1 MRAVATFR
9 HNSAQFKLKQSRSE
23 VRRAL
28 RWLIAVSML
37 VAVTQTASNAS
48 PAASPVV
55 SKARLT
61 LAPQSDRNP
70 PAIQRERLML
80 ALVHCQSCLKTRLY
94 VLPGSFSREAV
105 PTEPSIEVSRPE
117 FRGDMPTSTK
127 VRFKTA
133 KATQPEQEK
142 SEIAD
147 AMGRYRALRWFA
159 IISML
164 AIISW
169 ILIDLFGPIPK
180 YQLSQSPH
188 GDLTS
193 SGFQRELEALAGS
206 HLDPHTQIESLP
218 NGTNF
223 YQAELEAIAA
233 AQKSIDWEAYIFS
246 KGEIAKK
253 IVDALTERARAG
265 VQVNLVMDAVGS
277 LSTPKK
283 FFNELRQA
291 GGNVQWYHPVRW
303 YNWPRAN
310 NRTHRELIVIDGKV
324 GFLGGAGV
332 ADHWWH
338 GKKEN
343 AAWRDTMFKVTGT
356 AVRSLQSTFVENWLE
371 SSGQILIGDK
381 YFDAEQNSDGATAMV
396 VDSSPSQ
403 GGSTRARIVYQTLIA
418 SAKKS
423 LKITT
428 PYFLPDESLRKELVR
443 AIEERHVRVQ
453 ILVPGKHSDHSMTRS
468 SSRGTYGDLLR
479 AGAEIYE
486 YQPTMI
492 HAKIMIVDDVWC
504 VVGST
509 NFDHRS
515 FGWNDEV
522 NLAVLDP
529 GLAAKLNANFQDDLA
544 KAHRQ
549 TLEEWEHRPVW
560 ERGMEWLGWLIAR
573 EQ

>member
-1 MRAVATFR
+1 
-9 HNSAQFKLKQSRSE
+9 
-23 VRRAL
+23 
-28 RWLIAVSML
+28 
-37 VAVTQTASNAS
+37 
-48 PAASPVV
+48 
-55 SKARLT
+55 
-61 LAPQSDRNP
+61 
-70 PAIQRERLML
+70 
-80 ALVHCQSCLKTRLY
+80 
-94 VLPGSFSREAV
+94 
-105 PTEPSIEVSRPE
+105 
-117 FRGDMPTSTK
+117 
-127 VRFKTA
+127 
-133 KATQPEQEK
+133 
-142 SEIAD
+142 
-147 AMGRYRALRWFA
+147 
-159 IISML
+159 
-164 AIISW
+164 
-169 ILIDLFGPIPK
+169 
-180 YQLSQSPH
+180 
-188 GDLTS
+188 
-193 SGFQRELEALAGS
+193 
-206 HLDPHTQIESLP
+206 
-218 NGTNF
+218 
-223 YQAELEAIAA
+223 
-233 AQKSIDWEAYIFS
+233 
-246 KGEIAKK
+246 
-253 IVDALTERARAG
+253 VDALTERARAG
-265 VQVNLVMDAVGS
+265 VEVNLVMDAVGS
-277 LSTPKK
+277 LATPKH
-283 FFNELRQA
+283 FFSELRQA
-291 GGNVQWYHPVRW
+291 GGHVQWYHPLRW

-338 GKKEN
+338 GKEKN
-343 AAWRDTMFKVTGT
+343 PAWRDTMFKVTGT

-381 YFDAEQNSDGATAMV
+381 YFDAEKNADGATAMV

-443 AIEERHVRVQ
+443 AIEERHVHVQ

-486 YQPTMI
+486 YQPAMI
-492 HAKIMIVDDVWC
+492 HAKIMIVDDLWC

-529 GLAAKLNANFQDDLA
+529 GLAATLNTNFQDDLA
-544 KAHRQ
+544 KAHRE
-549 TLEEWEHRPVW
+549 TLEEWEHRSVW

>member
-1 MRAVATFR
+1 MPTLTRAR
-9 HNSAQFKLKQSRSE
+9 YK
-23 VRRAL
+23 
-28 RWLIAVSML
+28 
-37 VAVTQTASNAS
+37 
-48 PAASPVV
+48 PAK
-55 SKARLT
+55 SKA
-61 LAPQSDRNP
+61 
-70 PAIQRERLML
+70 
-80 ALVHCQSCLKTRLY
+80 
-94 VLPGSFSREAV
+94 
-105 PTEPSIEVSRPE
+105 
-117 FRGDMPTSTK
+117 
-127 VRFKTA
+127 A
-133 KATQPEQEK
+133 KDE
-142 SEIAD
+142 SGIAG
-147 AMGRYRALRWFA
+147 AMRHSGALRWFA
-159 IISML
+159 IICML

-169 ILIDLFGPIPK
+169 ILIDLFGPLPK
-180 YQLSQSPH
+180 YQLSQPPQADLNSPE
-188 GDLTS
+188 
-193 SGFQRELEALAGS
+193 FQRELEALAGS
-206 HLDPHTQIESLP
+206 KLDPHTHVESLP

-223 YQAELEAIAA
+223 YEAELAAIAT

-265 VQVNLVMDAVGS
+265 VEVNLVMDAVGS
-277 LSTPKK
+277 ISTPKK
-283 FFNELRQA
+283 FFDELRQA
-291 GGNVQWYHPVRW
+291 GGHVEWYHPVRW

-338 GKKEN
+338 GVKKN
-343 AAWRDTMFKVTGT
+343 LPWRDTMFKVTGE

-371 SSGQILIGDK
+371 SSGQILIGSK
-381 YFDAEQNSDGATAMV
+381 YFAAEPNADGATAMV

-403 GGSTRARIVYQTLIA
+403 GGSTRARIVYQTLIG

-428 PYFLPDESLRKELVR
+428 PYFLPDDSLRKELVR
-443 AIEERHVRVQ
+443 AVKERHVRVQ
-453 ILVPGKHSDHSMTRS
+453 ILVPGTHSDHSMTRS
-468 SSRGTYGDLLR
+468 SSRGRYGDLLK

-486 YQPTMI
+486 YQPAMI
-492 HAKIMIVDDVWC
+492 HAKIMIVDDLWC

-509 NFDHRS
+509 NFDQRS

-529 GLAAKLNANFQDDLA
+529 ALASKLNAGFQEDVA
-544 KAHRQ
+544 KAHRE
-549 TLEEWEHRPVW
+549 TLEEWEHRSFW